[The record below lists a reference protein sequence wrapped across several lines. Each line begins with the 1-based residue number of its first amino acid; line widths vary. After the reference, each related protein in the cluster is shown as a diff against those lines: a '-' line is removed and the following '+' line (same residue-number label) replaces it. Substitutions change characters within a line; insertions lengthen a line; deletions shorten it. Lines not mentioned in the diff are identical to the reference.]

1 MQRWRLHLDLS
12 TAFPRHDCIWPGRA
26 RRAHPQPSDSGGLC
40 SRAWG
45 AGVVAAGRTRR
56 LLVRGTAGRWWCE
69 NGGDGGWGGRWAGG
83 REQAGA
89 SDGGQ
94 NHQKRSRWA
103 PIFQSGDEI
112 EALVNRT
119 VAVAGRA
126 APQSI
131 SAGGVDAQKDPPA
144 LAGVVAFQLGTGPR
158 RRADGGAPP
167 LWSATDFSRL
177 PPRPEAQQEISGAL
191 ARAAT
196 AYNFGTPA
204 PPPQFHRIPFPPVL
218 TLHFRRS
225 SRPLQD
231 GAPTTIPSPSA

>member
-1 MQRWRLHLDLS
+1 M
-12 TAFPRHDCIWPGRA
+12 
-26 RRAHPQPSDSGGLC
+26 
-40 SRAWG
+40 
-45 AGVVAAGRTRR
+45 
-56 LLVRGTAGRWWCE
+56 
-69 NGGDGGWGGRWAGG
+69 GGWRGQLGGKQR
-83 REQAGA
+83 AGA

-112 EALVNRT
+112 EALVNRS

-131 SAGGVDAQKDPPA
+131 SAGGDAQK
-144 LAGVVAFQLGTGPR
+144 G
-158 RRADGGAPP
+158 PP
-167 LWSATDFSRL
+167 LQPWPVWSRFNWGRGHGGGRMGEHL
-177 PPRPEAQQEISGAL
+177 HCGQRQIFLGWPEPQQEISAAL

-204 PPPQFHRIPFPPVL
+204 PPPQFHRISFPPVL

-225 SRPLQD
+225 SRPFQD
-231 GAPTTIPSPSA
+231 RAPTTIATSSTQRYPLSW